1 MRHILYLIWPRRSRK
16 VSFYF
21 NLWINFG
28 SVTKI
33 PYQFIPAVDEFL
45 HHTFKDKFKYPSFVT
60 VIETW
65 VNKIRFSSPSFN
77 SCPCLS
83 TSSFN
88 AKHDVRNVNFSCLHT
103 NWIRWPADVNDFLC
117 SNWWLDGY
125 LPRDGCRSLY
135 SFVIVLENMAKFV
148 SFLLMIKDI
157 SKNSYTRLSNHMFR
171 QHSSCLNQPPRS
183 TDY

>member
-1 MRHILYLIWPRRSRK
+1 MNLKSWLFHKDLMRHILYLIWPRRSRK

-21 NLWINFG
+21 KLWINFG
-28 SVTKI
+28 RVTKI
-33 PYQFIPAVDEFL
+33 PYQFIPAGDEFL
-45 HHTFKDKFKYPSFVT
+45 HQTFKDKFKYPSFVT
-60 VIETW
+60 VIETR
-65 VNKIRFSSPSFN
+65 VNMIRFSSPSLN

-135 SFVIVLENMAKFV
+135 SFVIVL
-148 SFLLMIKDI
+148 
-157 SKNSYTRLSNHMFR
+157 
-171 QHSSCLNQPPRS
+171 
-183 TDY
+183 